1 MSNPDQTQLFPSL
14 DSLEI
19 VLWSGAGLLAF
30 VVAAVVADLIVL
42 ASTRWRLVD
51 LPNRRSA
58 HALPTARGG
67 GLSIVATVG
76 LGMIATAV
84 RYPTLAGP
92 IVLGMLLPCLAIA
105 VVGFIDDIRPLQ
117 PLLRLLIQI
126 GAGAAITAAF
136 GPITAIGLPGMEPIR
151 LGLFAWPVTVLW
163 VVGMINAF
171 NFMDGSDGMAGLA
184 ATVAGL
190 FMAFLAWQT
199 GATATTLVAGF
210 VAAAAAGF
218 LVFNWNPARIFMG
231 DVGSGFLGAVFAAL
245 PLLLPAEQRQSL
257 FLPAILVLWPYI
269 YDPFVSVLR
278 RIWNGKNPLQPHR
291 EFLFHRLIRSGVNH
305 GRTAM
310 IYALL
315 ASCGGLV
322 AVGMINPRFEE
333 SIRVALPL
341 IVVGLAGMLT
351 VGTETLAA
359 RKHIDGAPPAAQ
371 PTVPV
376 PRPR

>member
-1 MSNPDQTQLFPSL
+1 MSNPDQEPLFPTL

-19 VLWSGAGLLAF
+19 ILWSGAGILAF

-67 GLSIVATVG
+67 GLAIVATVVI
-76 LGMIATAV
+76 GMIATTV
-84 RYPTLAGP
+84 RYPALTGP
-92 IVLGMLLPCLAIA
+92 IVFGMLLPCLAIA

-117 PLLRLLIQI
+117 PLLRLFIQI
-126 GAGAAITAAF
+126 AAGVAMTAAF
-136 GPITAIGLPGMEPIR
+136 GPIAAVGLPGVEPIQ

-190 FMAFLAWQT
+190 FMACLAWLT
-199 GATATTLVAGF
+199 GANATTLVAGF

-245 PLLLPAEQRQSL
+245 PLLLPASQRESL
-257 FLPAILVLWPYI
+257 FLPAILVLWPYV

-291 EFLFHRLIRSGVNH
+291 EFLFHRLIRSGVHH
-305 GRTAM
+305 GRTAL

-315 ASCGGLV
+315 ASCGGV
-322 AVGMINPRFEE
+322 IAIWMIDPRVEP
-333 SIRVALPL
+333 SIRAVLPL
-341 IVVGLAGMLT
+341 FVVGLAALLT
-351 VGTETLAA
+351 VGTERLAA
-359 RKHIDGAPPAAQ
+359 RMHIDAAPHPPPSAM
-371 PTVPV
+371 PV